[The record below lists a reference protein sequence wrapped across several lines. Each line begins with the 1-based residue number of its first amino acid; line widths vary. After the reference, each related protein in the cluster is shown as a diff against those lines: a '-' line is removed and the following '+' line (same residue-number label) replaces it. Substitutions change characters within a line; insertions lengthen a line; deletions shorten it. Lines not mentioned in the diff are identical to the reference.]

1 MQMRPRFGATLG
13 LCLVAAGCLATACST
28 SAGPGIAR
36 SSPTLR
42 ASASSAP
49 SPVLSGPQPVWLC
62 RPGLRND
69 PCTQN
74 LDYAAV
80 AADGK
85 STLHRVSPAADPK
98 VDCFYV
104 YPTVSQQTTPNA
116 NLHIDPAETQTAVA
130 QASAFSQDCNVWA
143 PVYRQ
148 VTLRNI
154 LSATPAEVRLAYS
167 SLAAAWKDY
176 IAGDNKGRPFVLIGH
191 SQGAAL
197 LIDLIRNQIDSD
209 RALRDRLVS
218 AIILGGNVTVPI
230 SKSAGGSFQH
240 IPLCTSLHDTGCVIA
255 YSSFLDPPPSYS
267 LFGRP
272 GTGVSLLSGQ
282 TQTKGMQVACVNPAA
297 MSGGTGT
304 LQPFF
309 NTGSQPQVPW
319 VTYVGLYSA
328 TCQSRGGATWLQVTP
343 HRAAGDARPV
353 VNQALGPLW
362 GLHIYDMNIALGN
375 LVAVLRAEIA
385 SFNGA

>member
-1 MQMRPRFGATLG
+1 
-13 LCLVAAGCLATACST
+13 
-28 SAGPGIAR
+28 
-36 SSPTLR
+36 
-42 ASASSAP
+42 
-49 SPVLSGPQPVWLC
+49 VLSGQQPVWLC
-62 RPGLRND
+62 RPGLRDD

-74 LDYAAV
+74 LDYTAV
-80 AADGK
+80 AAGGK
-85 STLHRVSPAADPK
+85 STLHSVSPAADPK

-130 QASAFSQDCNVWA
+130 QASAFSQDCSVWA

-148 VTLRNI
+148 VTLSHI
-154 LSATPAEVRLAYS
+154 LSATPAEVRIAYS

-176 IAGDNKGRPFVLIGH
+176 IASDNKGRPFVLIGH

-197 LIDLIRNQIDSD
+197 LIDLIRSQIDSD
-209 RALRDRLVS
+209 PALRDRMVS

-230 SKSAGGSFQH
+230 GKSVGGSFQH

-267 LFGRP
+267 FFGRP
-272 GTGVSLLSGQ
+272 GFGVSLLSGQ
-282 TQTKGMQVACVNPAA
+282 TQTKGLQVACVNPAA

-328 TCQSRGGATWLQVTP
+328 NCQSRGGATWLQVTP
-343 HRAAGDARPV
+343 HRAAGDGRPV
-353 VNQALGPLW
+353 VTQALGPLW
-362 GLHIYDMNIALGN
+362 GLHIYDVNIALGN

-385 SFNGA
+385 SLKGT